1 MADRVMSQSL
11 PMRLQSVIYLLVNKR
26 RFILRLPTNTTDET
40 PLSQSFIT
48 FFLMPYVLG
57 EVQCAL
63 LNRLTQST
71 DKGRQ
76 AALSRG
82 VRFGAPKKLDT
93 NQVEEMREKRKAG
106 VLIKD
111 LMREYGL
118 SKASVYRLM
127 AS

>member
-1 MADRVMSQSL
+1 MNKHITEQTDSL
-11 PMRLQSVIYLLVNKR
+11 ESIISEVTKLNELVYAGWSVESLSRDV
-26 RFILRLPTNTTDET
+26 TTDNIED
-40 PLSQSFIT
+40 I
-48 FFLMPYVLG
+48 
-57 EVQCAL
+57 CAL